1 VRQRLLTFVK
11 PSSITPVDVTA
22 AERAFPKVLGFAQSW
37 TGDLPADDGPARKWP
52 PTEWSRQFEVL
63 GIS

>member
-1 VRQRLLTFVK
+1 VRQWLLMFVK
-11 PSSITPVDVTA
+11 PSSIAHVDVTA

-52 PTEWSRQFEVL
+52 PTEWSRQFEML
-63 GIS
+63 RIS